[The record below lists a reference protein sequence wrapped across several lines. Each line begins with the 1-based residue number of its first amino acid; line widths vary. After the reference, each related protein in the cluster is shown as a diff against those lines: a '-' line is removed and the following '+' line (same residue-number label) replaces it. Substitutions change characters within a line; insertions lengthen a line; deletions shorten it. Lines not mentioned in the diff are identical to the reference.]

1 MGYGIGGHLA
11 LSIQNSVGTATSNWV
26 YIPFVS
32 ESLTE
37 NIEQLQSENLRA
49 VYDQPN
55 QLEGISN
62 VTGDIVF
69 EPHPNY
75 LGHFLKAVTGNATST
90 LQTSAYQHEFVP
102 TQSDFDANFALT
114 PYTINLFKNVGS
126 AYQYTDA
133 MIHTLA
139 IEITAG
145 GIINATATVHARG
158 SALLDPT
165 TASFISAD
173 PFTWNE
179 TSLSVAGT
187 ANGEFETA
195 TITIDNPIE
204 GVPTLNGQKT
214 HGKIKR
220 TGFRTVSVAG
230 DQDFSSQAEYNIFRA
245 QTRQRFLF
253 TITGDNISGGGS
265 ESNEITLDIPQC
277 NYSTFAAPIG
287 GPGRITAS
295 YEGNGEYDTSS
306 SYAIRYT
313 LTNTTASY

>member
-90 LQTSAYQHEFVP
+90 LQTSAYLHEFVP

-114 PYTINLFKNVGS
+114 PYTINLVQKCRLCLS
-126 AYQYTDA
+126 
-133 MIHTLA
+133 IHRCYDSHTC
-139 IEITAG
+139 
-145 GIINATATVHARG
+145 NRNYCW
-158 SALLDPT
+158 
-165 TASFISAD
+165 
-173 PFTWNE
+173 WN
-179 TSLSVAGT
+179 
-187 ANGEFETA
+187 
-195 TITIDNPIE
+195 
-204 GVPTLNGQKT
+204 
-214 HGKIKR
+214 H
-220 TGFRTVSVAG
+220 
-230 DQDFSSQAEYNIFRA
+230 
-245 QTRQRFLF
+245 
-253 TITGDNISGGGS
+253 
-265 ESNEITLDIPQC
+265 QC
-277 NYSTFAAPIG
+277 NC
-287 GPGRITAS
+287 
-295 YEGNGEYDTSS
+295 NSS
-306 SYAIRYT
+306 C
-313 LTNTTASY
+313 

>member
-11 LSIQNSVGTATSNWV
+11 ISEQNSVGTATSNFI

-37 NIEQLQSENLRA
+37 NIEQLQSESLKA

-55 QLEGISN
+55 QLEGINN

-69 EPHPNY
+69 EPHPIY
-75 LGHFLKAVTGNATST
+75 LGHFLRAVTGQAAST
-90 LQTSAYQHEFVP
+90 LSTSAYIHEFVP
-102 TQSDFDANFALT
+102 TQSDFDPNFALR
-114 PYTINLFKNVGS
+114 PFTINLFKNVGS

-145 GIINATATVHARG
+145 GIINATATVHART
-158 SALLDPT
+158 SSLMNPT
-165 TASFISAD
+165 TASFITAD

-179 TSLSVAGT
+179 TSLQVGGS
-187 ANGEFETA
+187 ANGEFESA

-204 GVPTLNGQKT
+204 GVPTLNGAKV
-214 HGKIKR
+214 HGKVKR
-220 TGFRTVSVAG
+220 TGFRTVSVTG
-230 DQDFSSQAEYNIFRA
+230 DQDFSSQAQYNVFRA

-253 TITGDNISGGGS
+253 TVTGDNIGGS
-265 ESNEITLDIPQC
+265 ANNELTIDIPQC
-277 NYSTFAAPIG
+277 NYSTYTSPIG

-295 YEGNGEYDTSS
+295 YEGNGEFDTSS
-306 SYAIRYT
+306 SYSIRYT
-313 LTNTTASY
+313 MTNTLSAY